1 MTSSHKGSG
10 KCCGGAHGHHRVVPV
25 KQEGG
30 MKFNKVVVIVI
41 VIAIVGLLAYL
52 VYNSN
57 QKKVTLEVPT
67 VSVAVK

>member
-1 MTSSHKGSG
+1 
-10 KCCGGAHGHHRVVPV
+10 
-25 KQEGG
+25 